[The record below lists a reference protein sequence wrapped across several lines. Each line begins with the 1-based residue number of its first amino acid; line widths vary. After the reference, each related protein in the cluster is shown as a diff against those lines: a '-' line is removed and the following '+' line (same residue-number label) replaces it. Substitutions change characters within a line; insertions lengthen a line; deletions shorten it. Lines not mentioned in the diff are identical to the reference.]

1 MTDDADEIEPVFTE
15 ENRKLFFFASAILIL
30 VWILINFVFK
40 FLDNIISPD
49 SDYERYYLLLS
60 LTSLIVSY
68 LIGYMIYYRLSIDKR
83 VQHKYDTIM
92 KSLVVDGEG
101 NKVFQGNT
109 KKAFTKGEWIKLG
122 IEKHLNLIEVSQI
135 SDRIKLKELE
145 VILDGVNIE
154 SNSLQYAEV
163 ISWISTKLNL
173 LGEFESSKNY
183 CNLGLNNLPEGSDHA
198 EGIIRSSLGV
208 TMKKLGESKDSSV
221 QLEKAIELIP
231 SDDKIRILTAKKDL
245 LRLNLLTGNTETF
258 QEELDEIHEML
269 KQLARSNDGSIGGI
283 DSWRINSAL
292 ESFYDLH
299 STYLSSVGEIQWA
312 TRYSFAATVLA
323 ESRTGYAESTF
334 SMSHLTKHLMNS
346 NDFTSAKNLL
356 DDKKVFLE
364 ERGNS
369 RGWVSY
375 NIARCHYG
383 LQEFDQAIEQYLEAV
398 SSNLSSADIVL
409 ASYIGL
415 HYANAKIGNSEE
427 SEKYRQEAE
436 KLAEST
442 GFKPVWVEP
451 KILEE
456 GITQTEADVNQ
467 FDWQISGKKVSWIE
481 AISFAR
487 ERLGIKGFEPIK
499 KGTEFYDVAKAYYDS
514 QNSK

>member
-1 MTDDADEIEPVFTE
+1 MTDDDDEIEPVFTE

-30 VWILINFVFK
+30 VWVLINIVFK

-92 KSLVVDGEG
+92 KSLVVDSEG

-173 LGEFESSKNY
+173 LGEFESSRNY
-183 CNLGLNNLPEGSDHA
+183 CNLGLNNLPEGSDYA

-269 KQLARSNDGSIGGI
+269 KQLSLIHI
-283 DSWRINSAL
+283 
-292 ESFYDLH
+292 
-299 STYLSSVGEIQWA
+299 
-312 TRYSFAATVLA
+312 
-323 ESRTGYAESTF
+323 
-334 SMSHLTKHLMNS
+334 
-346 NDFTSAKNLL
+346 
-356 DDKKVFLE
+356 
-364 ERGNS
+364 
-369 RGWVSY
+369 
-375 NIARCHYG
+375 
-383 LQEFDQAIEQYLEAV
+383 
-398 SSNLSSADIVL
+398 
-409 ASYIGL
+409 
-415 HYANAKIGNSEE
+415 
-427 SEKYRQEAE
+427 
-436 KLAEST
+436 
-442 GFKPVWVEP
+442 
-451 KILEE
+451 
-456 GITQTEADVNQ
+456 
-467 FDWQISGKKVSWIE
+467 
-481 AISFAR
+481 
-487 ERLGIKGFEPIK
+487 
-499 KGTEFYDVAKAYYDS
+499 
-514 QNSK
+514 